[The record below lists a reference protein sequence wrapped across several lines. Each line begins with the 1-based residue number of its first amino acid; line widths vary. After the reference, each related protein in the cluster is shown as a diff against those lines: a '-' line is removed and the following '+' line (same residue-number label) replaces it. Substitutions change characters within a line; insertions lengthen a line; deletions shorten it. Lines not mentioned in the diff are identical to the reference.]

1 MMQWRNLSGETTKN
15 PRLSSKASKSFNT
28 MYDERMA
35 PLRTDGLSSVFDH
48 PGLMHSD
55 TDFKP
60 NPRQEKIK
68 KAMSNSPLRP
78 KPDGMTMVK
87 PSIFDRLIMSVGT

>member
-1 MMQWRNLSGETTKN
+1 MMSRIS
-15 PRLSSKASKSFNT
+15 PREEQLSSKASKSFNT

-87 PSIFDRLIMSVGT
+87 PSIFDRLMMSVGT